1 MKYFFFLPLLF
12 LLLAACQGQDQNQNQ
27 EASAE
32 TTVAAVKALYTPSAG
47 DKVEVIDFHTTHRCQ
62 TCLKIENNTKAL
74 LASDFAQQMENGQIT
89 FQTVNVDEE
98 ANFDMAEHFGA
109 AGSALYLNVVKGGQQ
124 QHFDLTNFA
133 FMKAFDEAA
142 FSAELK
148 ATIAEK
154 LKIL

>member
-1 MKYFFFLPLLF
+1 MKYFFFLPFLF
-12 LLLAACQGQDQNQNQ
+12 FLLAACQEQSQSQATGT
-27 EASAE
+27 A

-109 AGSALYLNVVKGGQQ
+109 AGSALYLNVVKDGQQ
-124 QHFDLTNFA
+124 QHFDLTDFA

-142 FSAELK
+142 FHAELK

-154 LKIL
+154 LKML